1 MMLKRFLD
9 CVFAIGHPAFWLS
22 NYRSSAKYDELIN
35 TLIDEGATVIPRGLY
50 HVELGGVVLWASNYP
65 YAYGYNTASGDV
77 CLPYRRT
84 RKRLC
89 EYIATNVNAAVLKK
103 ARGEA

>member
-35 TLIDEGATVIPRGLY
+35 TLIDEGATVIPRGTY
-50 HVELGGVVLWASNYP
+50 HVELGGVVLWATNFP
-65 YAYGYNTASGDV
+65 YAYGYNTSSADTI
-77 CLPYRRT
+77 LPYRRT
-84 RKRLC
+84 RKRLWD
-89 EYIATNVNAAVLKK
+89 YITASNCAAALKK
-103 ARGEA
+103 ARGE